1 MLSDEI
7 LNNINKYAT
16 MFPDIDPSIVKDIV
30 ETVDNEFEIITIL
43 TEINSTINKTDK
55 ERREEVEFNLGSKCV
70 SDMKFQSKGG
80 IVLDSSSKK
89 KTYRKKDTSFKN
101 IFSFKNKSNSD
112 IKFQKFD

>member
-1 MLSDEI
+1 
-7 LNNINKYAT
+7 
-16 MFPDIDPSIVKDIV
+16 
-30 ETVDNEFEIITIL
+30 
-43 TEINSTINKTDK
+43 
-55 ERREEVEFNLGSKCV
+55 
-70 SDMKFQSKGG
+70 MKFQSKGG